1 MRACA
6 PQLTMTIGSLPETM
20 SEPVEHSAVSEYQ
33 FLVENHLK
41 VIYPEIDQSAFARE
55 LIQIMCPDG
64 NCQTPRTHQNHWDQ
78 KNVVMITYG
87 DSLLTE
93 DQQPLETLLQ
103 FSEEFLK
110 ETIDGIHI
118 LPFFPY
124 SSDDGFSIIDYHQ
137 VNPRLGDWTHINAIA
152 NQFQLMSDLVIN
164 HCSSQSEWFQQFRR
178 GEAPGKDYF
187 FCSTPEEDLSEVVR
201 PRTNELLCPI
211 ETPEGTRY
219 VWCTFSPDQVDLNFA
234 NPELLRELVKIIKL
248 YLDQG
253 VKIFRLDAIAFI
265 WKVAGTSCLSLPE
278 THEIVRLF
286 RTLIQFV
293 APTAMIITETNIP
306 NRENLAY
313 FGNSNEAHAIYN
325 FSLPPL
331 LVNAMLCG
339 SCQHLKTWMMSM
351 PPALHG
357 TTYLNFIAS
366 HDGIGLRPAEGLMS
380 EEEIGSMVATMEQ
393 FGGRISMRSLAGGV
407 KRPYEIN
414 ISLIDAM
421 KGTLDGEDEWQVE
434 RFLCAHAIM
443 FALEGIPAVY
453 IHSFLGTLND
463 QAAVTETGQ
472 NRSINRHRW
481 DYHKLA
487 LALADD
493 TSIHAQVFQGMCHLL
508 KVRRRQPAFHPNAT
522 QFTLHLG
529 DSVFAFWRQS
539 MDRQQSIFAINNISN
554 QEQIVP
560 LSEIN
565 LIGTDNWTDLISGEL
580 YSDLRAELVL
590 KPYQVI
596 WLTNRWSH
604 D

>member
-1 MRACA
+1 M
-6 PQLTMTIGSLPETM
+6 MTTGSFLEDMT
-20 SEPVEHSAVSEYQ
+20 EPVENYSAISEYR
-33 FLVENHLK
+33 FHVENHLRI
-41 VIYPEIDQSAFARE
+41 IYPDLNHAAFAQT
-55 LIQIMCPDG
+55 LIDIMCPDSG
-64 NCQTPRTHQNHWDQ
+64 ECQTPETHQNHWTQRDII
-78 KNVVMITYG
+78 MITYG

-93 DQQPLETLLQ
+93 GQPPLKTLLN
-103 FSEEFLK
+103 FSETFLQ
-110 ETIDGIHI
+110 ETINGIHI

-124 SSDDGFSIIDYHQ
+124 SSDDGFSIIDYQ
-137 VNPRLGDWTHINAIA
+137 RVDEKLGDWKHINAIA

-164 HCSSQSEWFQQFRR
+164 HCSSQSRWFEQFKR
-178 GEAPGKDYF
+178 GKSPGKDYF
-187 FCSTPEEDLSEVVR
+187 FCAKPEDNISDVVR
-201 PRTNELLCPI
+201 PRTNELLQLI
-211 ETPEGTRY
+211 ETPEGPRY
-219 VWCTFSPDQVDLNFA
+219 VWCTFSHDQVDLNFA
-234 NPELLRELVKIIKL
+234 NPQLLKEIVKIVKL
-248 YLDQG
+248 YLDHG

-265 WKVAGTSCLSLPE
+265 WKVPGTSCLSLPE
-278 THEIVRLF
+278 THEIVRLL

-293 APTAMIITETNIP
+293 SPTAIIITETNIP

-331 LVNAMLCG
+331 LVNALLRG

-380 EEEIGSMVATMEQ
+380 EEEIGEMVSMMEQ
-393 FGGRISMRSLAGGV
+393 FGGLTSMRSLAGGGM
-407 KRPYEIN
+407 RPYEIN
-414 ISLIDAM
+414 ISLFEAM
-421 KGTLDGEDEWQVE
+421 KGTLDGEDEWQIE

-443 FALEGIPAVY
+443 LALEGIPAIY
-453 IHSFLGTLND
+453 IHSFLGTGND
-463 QAAVTETGQ
+463 QAAVENTGR

-481 DYHKLA
+481 NYQRL
-487 LALADD
+487 LNVLADE
-493 TSIHAQVFQGMCHLL
+493 TSTHARVFQGLCHLI
-508 KVRRRQPAFHPNAT
+508 KMRIRQPAFHPNAT

-539 MDRQQSIFAINNISN
+539 MNRQQSIFAINNITN
-554 QEQIVP
+554 TQQIIL

-565 LIGTDNWTDLISGEL
+565 LIGTDSWVDLISGEL
-580 YSDLRAELVL
+580 YTDLRGGLTL

-596 WLTNRWSH
+596 WLTNLLEHH

>member
-1 MRACA
+1 M
-6 PQLTMTIGSLPETM
+6 MTTGSFLKAM
-20 SEPVEHSAVSEYQ
+20 IEPVEHSAISEYR
-33 FLVENHLK
+33 FLVENHLR
-41 VIYPEIDQSAFARE
+41 VIYPEIDHAAFAQT
-55 LIQIMCPDG
+55 LIDIMCPDG
-64 NCQTPRTHQNHWDQ
+64 RCQTPETHQNHWNQHD
-78 KNVVMITYG
+78 VVMITYG

-93 DQQPLETLLQ
+93 GQQPLETLLQ
-103 FSEEFLK
+103 FSKEFLK
-110 ETIDGIHI
+110 ETINGIHI

-124 SSDDGFSIIDYHQ
+124 SSDDGFSIIDYHR
-137 VNPRLGDWTHINAIA
+137 VNPELGDWSQINAIA
-152 NQFQLMSDLVIN
+152 NEFQLMSDLVIN
-164 HCSSQSEWFQQFRR
+164 HCSSQSKWFEQFKR
-178 GEAPGKDYF
+178 GESPGKDYF
-187 FCSTPEEDLSEVVR
+187 FCASPEDDLSEVVR
-201 PRTNELLCPI
+201 PRTNALLQRI
-211 ETPEGTRY
+211 ETPEGPRH
-219 VWCTFSPDQVDLNFA
+219 VWCTFSFDQVDLNFA
-234 NPELLRELVKIIKL
+234 NPQLLREIVSIVKL

-253 VKIFRLDAIAFI
+253 VTIFRLDAVAFI
-265 WKVAGTSCLSLPE
+265 WKVVGTSCLSLPE

-293 APTAMIITETNIP
+293 SPTAMIITETNIP

-331 LVNAMLCG
+331 LVNALLCG

-380 EEEIGSMVATMEQ
+380 EEEIGEMVSMMEQ

-407 KRPYEIN
+407 MRPYEIN
-414 ISLIDAM
+414 IALFDAM
-421 KGTLDGEDEWQVE
+421 QGTLDGKDEWQIE

-453 IHSFLGTLND
+453 IHSFLGTRND
-463 QAAVTETGQ
+463 QASVEQTGH

-481 DYHKLA
+481 NYEQLLEELA
-487 LALADD
+487 EE
-493 TSIHAQVFQGMCHLL
+493 TSTHARVFQGLCHLL

-539 MDRQQSIFAINNISN
+539 MDRQQSIFAINNMTKE
-554 QEQIVP
+554 EQVVP

-565 LIGTDNWTDLISGEL
+565 LIGTDSWVDLISGEL
-580 YSDLRAELVL
+580 YSDLRGDLVL
-590 KPYQVI
+590 QPYQVI
-596 WLTNRWSH
+596 WLTNLGEPS
-604 D
+604 